1 MTSFV
6 DAYIFWNTVFSN
18 IKFPFSTFEICIGL
32 IPSDLP
38 LSDQLAF
45 EVAQKVLTQQK

>member
-18 IKFPFSTFEICIGL
+18 IKYPFSTFEISIQL
-32 IPSDLP
+32 IPTDLP
-38 LSDQLAF
+38 LSGNKHF
-45 EVAQKVLTQQK
+45 KYQKCAYFC